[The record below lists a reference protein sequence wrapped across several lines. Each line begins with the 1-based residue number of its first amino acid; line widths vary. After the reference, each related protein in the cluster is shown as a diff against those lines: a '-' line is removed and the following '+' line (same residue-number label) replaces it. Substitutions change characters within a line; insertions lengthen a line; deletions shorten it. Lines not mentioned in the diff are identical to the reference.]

1 MMKSDSKIDKI
12 KAWLARKLRVTCE
25 DTTPLISEL
34 MDHDL
39 PLTKR
44 LRLKTHLA
52 MCGVCNFYKAQL
64 EVIRALS
71 RKLGGEDAP
80 TQKEAAL
87 SDQAKTKIKDS
98 LKQSN

>member
-1 MMKSDSKIDKI
+1 MKSDCKIDKLN
-12 KAWLARKLRVTCE
+12 AWLARKLRVTCE

-39 PLTKR
+39 SLGKR
-44 LRLKTHLA
+44 LRLRMHLA
-52 MCGVCNFYKAQL
+52 MCGVCSFYKAQL
-64 EVIRALS
+64 EIIRALA

-87 SDQAKTKIKDS
+87 SDQAKTKIKDA
-98 LKQSN
+98 LKQRN